1 MHCKMGVQQAWRF
14 KRRILQVHWRRMLYL
29 SLPIDSVGDCIRYA
43 NIKVFS
49 EPHFPVYGQNPGT
62 HAGKYVSEKTCIFPY
77 FTQSDV
83 FHWLAQKITHHWTRK
98 IYITLKINNCKEIFN
113 YTIVP
118 ILLSHFFISWRFLTK
133 KLQLLR
139 TCPFGFLSA
148 PWNMSIFEP

>member
-1 MHCKMGVQQAWRF
+1 MHYKMVVQQAQRF
-14 KRRILQVHWRRMLYL
+14 KHRISQVHWRRMLYL

-43 NIKVFS
+43 RFSLSQVFPYMDRIQGHLRES
-49 EPHFPVYGQNPGT
+49 TYQEKPVYS
-62 HAGKYVSEKTCIFPY
+62 HF
-77 FTQSDV
+77 FTQSDA

-98 IYITLKINNCKEIFN
+98 IYITLKINNWKEIFS

-133 KLQLLR
+133 RLQLLR

-148 PWNMSIFEP
+148 LEICPFLNPSC